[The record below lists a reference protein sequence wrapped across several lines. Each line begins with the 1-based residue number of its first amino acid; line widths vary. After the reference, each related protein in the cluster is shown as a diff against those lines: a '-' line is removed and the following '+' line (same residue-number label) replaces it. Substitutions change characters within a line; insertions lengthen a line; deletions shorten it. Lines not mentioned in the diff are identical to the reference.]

1 MTVLQKEI
9 KELGN
14 AINNLGYMW
23 FNGFC
28 DNTTEDE
35 KPLQDAM
42 ALLIRIN
49 DDRREQQEIAFQ
61 QMPWLRKH
69 AGQQEEHTMKERKY
83 RLLYDDGHDFG
94 ECEFWSSYRA
104 GSKKN
109 REDAE
114 KFLQDK
120 FGWNRFKNIDIIQI
134 YLV

>member
-1 MTVLQKEI
+1 MKSKYTGRLTTAHTKKGYTTMTVLQKEI

-69 AGQQEEHTMKERKY
+69 AGQ
-83 RLLYDDGHDFG
+83 
-94 ECEFWSSYRA
+94 
-104 GSKKN
+104 
-109 REDAE
+109 
-114 KFLQDK
+114 
-120 FGWNRFKNIDIIQI
+120 
-134 YLV
+134 